1 MPNLLPLLTVIIGL
15 ILLAWSADRFVY
27 GAAALARNLGVSP
40 LIIGLTV
47 VGFGTSA
54 PELFVSAQAALDG
67 ATGLALGNAVGSN
80 IANTALVLGSAA
92 IITPMTIHSTILR
105 REYPVMLL
113 VMLVVF
119 ALMWDLQLTRVDGL
133 LLFGGLLVLIGWSI
147 TLGLKE
153 RSNTDSLATEYDQG
167 VSQEVKTMTA
177 VAWIL
182 LGLSVL
188 LLSAHILVW
197 GAVKLAVWFGLSDTV
212 IGLTIVAIGTSLPEV
227 ATTAASARR
236 GETDIAIGNI
246 IGSNN
251 FNMLGVIGLAE
262 IIQPAQIDPQLL
274 FRDMTTMLALSLPLA
289 LVIVM
294 KKKVA
299 RIATFQGLI
308 LLVCYFVYLVVV
320 VAQALL

>member
-1 MPNLLPLLTVIIGL
+1 MSNLLPLLAVICGL
-15 ILLAWSADRFVY
+15 VLLAWSADRFVY
-27 GAAALARNLGVSP
+27 GAAALARNMGISP

-54 PELFVSAQAALDG
+54 PELFVSAQAAMDG

-92 IITPMTIHSTILR
+92 MIAPMTIHSTILR

-119 ALMWDLQLTRVDGL
+119 AMMWDLQLSRIDGL
-133 LLFGGLLVLIGWSI
+133 LLFIGLIVLIGWSV

-153 RSNTDSLATEYDQG
+153 HANTDALSTEFDQELG
-167 VSQEVKTMTA
+167 QNIKPVIAISWVIFGL
-177 VAWIL
+177 VIL
-182 LGLSVL
+182 LF
-188 LLSAHILVW
+188 SAQLLVW
-197 GAVKLAVWFGLSDTV
+197 GAVKLAIWFGLSDTV

-251 FNMLGVIGLAE
+251 FNMLGVIGLAGM
-262 IIQPAQIDPQLL
+262 IQPTTIGTQLV

-289 LVIVM
+289 LVILM
-294 KKKVA
+294 KKKTT
-299 RIATFQGLI
+299 RISTSHGLI
-308 LLVCYFVYLVVV
+308 LLVCYSTYLIVVIM
-320 VAQALL
+320 QALR

>member
-1 MPNLLPLLTVIIGL
+1 MSNLLPLLAVICGL
-15 ILLAWSADRFVY
+15 VLLAWSADRFVY

-54 PELFVSAQAALDG
+54 PELFVSAQAAMDG

-92 IITPMTIHSTILR
+92 MISPMTIRSTILR

-119 ALMWDLQLTRVDGL
+119 ALMWDLQLSRADGL
-133 LLFGGLLVLIGWSI
+133 LLFAGLLALIGWSV

-153 RSNTDSLATEYDQG
+153 RSSIDSLSTEYDQEL
-167 VSQEVKTMTA
+167 SHEVKTT
-177 VAWIL
+177 VAISWVI
-182 LGLSVL
+182 LGLIVL
-188 LLSAHILVW
+188 LLSAHLLVW
-197 GAVKLAVWFGLSDTV
+197 GAVKLALWFGLSDTT

-227 ATTAASARR
+227 ATTTASARR
-236 GETDIAIGNI
+236 GETDLAIGNI

-251 FNMLGVIGLAE
+251 FNMLGVIGLAG
-262 IIQPAQIDPQLL
+262 IIQPAQINPQLL

-289 LVIVM
+289 LVILM
-294 KKKVA
+294 KRKA
-299 RIATFQGLI
+299 TRITALHGLI
-308 LLVCYFVYLVVV
+308 LVTCYVAYLVIVV
-320 VAQALL
+320 TQAL